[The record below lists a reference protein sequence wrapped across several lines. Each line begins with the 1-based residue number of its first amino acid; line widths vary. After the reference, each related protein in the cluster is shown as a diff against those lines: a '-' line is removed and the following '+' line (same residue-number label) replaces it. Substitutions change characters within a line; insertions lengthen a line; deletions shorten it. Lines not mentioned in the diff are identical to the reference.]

1 MANQNNIPTSE
12 AKEAPETTIKNLQE
26 ENEKL
31 KSMLQQLANE
41 NQILRATV
49 KALSQLI

>member
-1 MANQNNIPTSE
+1 MVNQNNIPTSE
-12 AKEAPETTIKNLQE
+12 AKEAPEATIKNLQE

>member
-1 MANQNNIPTSE
+1 MANQNSAPTSV
-12 AKEAPETTIKNLQE
+12 AKEAPEATIKNLQE
-26 ENEKL
+26 ENEKI